1 MELDYQH
8 ILKQQYTLDPEN
20 WDNLEALGIQMVK
33 DMLSY
38 LKNIKQTPAWNHID
52 QKTKSGFQQ
61 HIPLQPSP
69 AEDVYHRFNHD
80 VLPYPTGNLHPR
92 FWAWADGNGTPF
104 TMLTEML
111 AAGMNP
117 NVCAG
122 EHSAMYVEQQ
132 VIDWLKEMMGFPAEA
147 SGVLLSGG
155 AMSNLTA
162 LLIARNSF
170 SDQLIRDKGVTAMS
184 GNLVLYASVETHSCV
199 EKAADIMGLGR
210 QALRKI
216 PVNADYQIDLTAL
229 TAAIHEDKA
238 GGHLPFCVVGNA
250 GTVNTGSIDDLA
262 GIHRICKEEG
272 LWMHVDGAFGALAK
286 LVEEYQDILQPIE
299 LADSVAFDLHK
310 WMYFPFGI
318 ACLLVKDRHLHKQS
332 FAVDVNY
339 LFKHERG
346 LAGGPEIIA
355 DYGIEMSRGF
365 KSLQVWMALQNHGMT
380 KYAQLI
386 RQNIALAQYLAHLL
400 DITPA
405 LEILAPVALN
415 VVCFRFNPGHINEAQ
430 LNVLNQELLMQLQES
445 GVAVP
450 SYTILDG
457 KYSLRVAVINHRSVQ
472 TDMDI
477 LVKEVLKI
485 GQTLALEVPV
495 NH

>member
-1 MELDYQH
+1 MGMDYQH
-8 ILKQQYTLDPEN
+8 ILKQRHTLDPEN
-20 WDNLEALGIQMVK
+20 WEDLEALGIQMVK
-33 DMLSY
+33 DMLGY
-38 LKNIKQTPAWNHID
+38 LKNIKQDPAWKPID
-52 QKTKSGFQQ
+52 QQTKSGFEQPV
-61 HIPLQPSP
+61 PLKPSS
-69 AEDVYHRFNHD
+69 ARDVYNRFSHD

-132 VIDWLKEMMGFPAEA
+132 VIDWLKEMMGFPSKA
-147 SGVLLSGG
+147 SGILLSGG

-162 LLIARNSF
+162 LLIARNSY
-170 SDQLIRDKGVTAMS
+170 SNQLIRDKGVNALS
-184 GNLVLYASVETHSCV
+184 GNLVLYGSVETHSCV

-216 PVNADYQIDLTAL
+216 PVNAAYQIDLAAL
-229 TAAIHEDKA
+229 AAAIKEDKA
-238 GGHLPFCVVGNA
+238 NGNLPFCVVGNV

-262 GIHRICKEEG
+262 GIHRICKKEG

-286 LVEEYQDILQPIE
+286 LTDEYQE
-299 LADSVAFDLHK
+299 LLKPLEIADSVAFDLHK

-318 ACLLVKDRHLHKQS
+318 ACLLVKDRDLHKQA
-332 FAVDVNY
+332 FVVDVNY

-365 KSLQVWMALQNHGMT
+365 KSLQVWMALQNHGLT

-400 DITPA
+400 DETPA
-405 LEILAPVALN
+405 LELLAPVALN
-415 VVCFRFNPGHINEAQ
+415 VVCFRFNPGSISEAQ
-430 LNVLNQELLMQLQES
+430 LNALNQELLMQLQES

-450 SYTILDG
+450 SYTILSG
-457 KYSLRVAVINHRSVQ
+457 RYSLRVAVINHRSVKA
-472 TDMDI
+472 DMDI
-477 LVKEVLKI
+477 LVSEVVKT
-485 GQTLALEVPV
+485 GQALASTMTATQ
-495 NH
+495 